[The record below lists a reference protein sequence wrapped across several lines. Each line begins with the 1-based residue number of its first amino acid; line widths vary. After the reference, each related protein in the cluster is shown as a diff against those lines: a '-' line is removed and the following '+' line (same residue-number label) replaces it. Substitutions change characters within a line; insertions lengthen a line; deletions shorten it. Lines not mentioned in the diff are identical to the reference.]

1 MAAISQSIPN
11 YGIGGISEQ
20 PDQLKVKG
28 TVTSIENAIPDIV
41 WGLYKRPGSKR
52 LKDIRLGDPS
62 PGYNKKWFSYY
73 RDATEGAYIGHID
86 QHGKIE
92 MWSCLDGDKKTVKY
106 SEFQWTTTADN
117 YGDETTTSTW
127 SSAKKDHTG
136 VATESVD
143 SKATTSGDWFDYVGD
158 VSTGE
163 PTNWG
168 YLATSNPKDLKTLTI
183 NDTTFLSNK
192 IKPVRIHKNTGGPPH
207 KFWAY
212 IQLLKTENG
221 RQYSFNVYDSTGGAN
236 KAVPSATHIKIQNDD
251 LEEGD
256 GTGTCPGIG
265 TQTFYVDGFSSG
277 SQIDSEGKKQYT
289 GADAATAGVRNIH
302 PGGVGTLIVA
312 ETFRMG
318 GDDVNSPYA
327 CPETEVHGRSNLCF
341 KITIQGQQGQKE
353 DKSTSDESGDSY
365 QCSYNRQ
372 ISLLSGGEGWVKG
385 DTCLVKF
392 SEGHSKGGASTVA
405 DNYTEANKAQG
416 QFKVEV
422 LDSET
427 VNHKANLRAVRP
439 RPTPFDRDTA
449 VSADAILGGMS
460 KALTEDGMKGTITVS
475 GSSTNWEI
483 EHVIVGNGIYMFSE
497 DKEFSVD
504 ILDQDLM
511 RVTQGDVNDVSK
523 LPLQCRDGVVVKVS
537 NTESSDVD
545 DYYVKFH
552 ASDGATGAGSW
563 KECAAPSKWE
573 RSSVTSVLQE
583 KRFHKQ
589 LNRVTM
595 PHIIQRQ
602 ADQTFKVTKYDWVNR
617 DVGDDTTNPYPSF
630 VSVEKD
636 MWQHNWVNA
645 NGDTVG
651 RFYPKDVA
659 KTINGCAFFRNRLVL
674 LSGENAICS
683 QTGSISHPSYWA
695 DTALTVSS
703 IDAVD
708 IACASKFPA
717 DLQAAIETPSG
728 LLCFSNNS
736 QFLLHSDDSSF
747 TTESAKFTNI
757 SNYKYNINVPPVSLG
772 TSIAFL
778 DDSYNYTK
786 VLELV
791 GISKDSEPQIRDL
804 TQLIPRLLSKDQ
816 NLLAVSNENNLLFVG
831 QGKHDGA
838 STGSNIVYVCKFFTS
853 QDGQTKQPS
862 WSKWVFKEPMH
873 YFFVAANDFY
883 FLDTD
888 LILQKISL
896 VHNTDNDLFVTGKNI
911 HDVDVQYQLNLD
923 SWWKATGSESPY
935 STLASS
941 AYKPNDKPYAAATY
955 TGYTDFGG
963 IDSINHDTGFS
974 ISTPGSTTNVPANF
988 CLLDKTTG
996 RYVAGPE
1003 HIVYYATGSTPPNG
1017 FKVRGDWTGNANL
1030 VWGWLYDYKVELPT
1044 IYPVRREGQ
1053 GQISDI
1059 KSPLTVHRLNLN
1071 FGKVGTYKTI
1081 INKLGK
1087 DTYIEEYEQ
1096 PITDLYKEGT
1106 VPYVETESKTI
1117 PIYEKNENTK
1127 ITIEST
1133 HPSPVTLHSMSWEG
1147 SYTPKFYVKQ

>member
-1 MAAISQSIPN
+1 MAAISQNIPN

-20 PDQLKVKG
+20 PDQLKLKG
-28 TVTSIENAIPDIV
+28 TVKDVENAIPDVV

-52 LKDIRLGDPS
+52 LKDIRLGDTS
-62 PGYNKKWFSYY
+62 PAYNKKWFSYY
-73 RDATEGAYIGHID
+73 RDATEGPYIGHID
-86 QHGKIE
+86 QHGKIK
-92 MWSCLDGDKKTVKY
+92 MWSCLDGSEKTVKY

-117 YGDETTTSTW
+117 YGDETATSTW
-127 SSAKKDHTG
+127 SSAKKDHTA

-143 SKATTSGDWFDYVGD
+143 SKATTSGDWFDYTES
-158 VSTGE
+158 STGSE
-163 PTNWG
+163 NWG

-192 IKPVRIHKNTGGPPH
+192 IKPVRIHKNTGNQPH

-221 RQYSFNVYDSTGGAN
+221 RQYSFNVYDSAGDHD
-236 KAVPSATHIKIQNDD
+236 KKIPSATHIKIHSDD

-277 SQIDSEGKKQYT
+277 NSGGFFT
-289 GADAATAGVRNIH
+289 GDDAATAGVRNVYEDADDS
-302 PGGVGTLIVA
+302 PPANDLVT
-312 ETFRMG
+312 EKFNMK
-318 GDDVNSPYA
+318 GDDVTSPCA
-327 CPETEVHGRSNLCF
+327 ANTVHGRSNLCF

-353 DKSTSDESGDSY
+353 DKTTSDESGDMY

-372 ISLLSGGEGWVKG
+372 VTLLSGGEGWVKG

-392 SEGHSKGGASTVA
+392 SEGHSKGGASTSA
-405 DNYTEANKAQG
+405 GNWTNANKAQA
-416 QFKVEV
+416 QFKIEV
-422 LDSET
+422 LDSE
-427 VNHKANLRAVRP
+427 VVYHKANLRAVRP

-460 KALTEDGMKGTITVS
+460 KALTSGTSGELKGTHTIN
-475 GSSTNWEI
+475 SSSANWDI
-483 EHVIVGNGIYMFSE
+483 SHVVIGNGIYMYSE
-497 DKEFSVD
+497 TKEFSVD

-523 LPLQCRDGVVVKVS
+523 LPLQCRDGVVIKVT
-537 NTESSDVD
+537 NTEQSDID

-563 KECAAPSKWE
+563 KECPAPSKWE
-573 RSSVTSVLQE
+573 RDAGNDLVVR
-583 KRFHKQ
+583 RFHKQ

-617 DVGDDTTNPYPSF
+617 EVGDDTTNPVPSF

-645 NGDTVG
+645 DGDTVG

-683 QTGSISHPSYWA
+683 QTGSVGHPSYWA
-695 DTALTVSS
+695 DTALTVSTV
-703 IDAVD
+703 DAVD

-747 TTESAKFTNI
+747 TPDSAKFTNI
-757 SNYKYNINVPPVSLG
+757 SNYKYNIDVPPVSLG
-772 TSIAFL
+772 TTIAFL
-778 DDSYNYTK
+778 DNTHNYTK

-791 GISKDSEPQIRDL
+791 NISKDQEPQIRDL
-804 TQLIPRLLSKDQ
+804 TQLVPRLLSKDQ

-831 QGKHDGA
+831 KGKHDGA
-838 STGSNIVYVCKFFTS
+838 STGSNIVYVCKFFVS
-853 QDGQTKQPS
+853 QDGQTKTPS
-862 WSKWVFKEPMH
+862 WSKWVFKEPLH
-873 YFFVAANDFY
+873 YFFVADNDFY

-888 LILQKISL
+888 MILQKVSL
-896 VHNTDNDLFVTGKNI
+896 VHNSSNDLFVTGKSI
-911 HDVDVQYQLNLD
+911 HDVDVEYQLNLD
-923 SWWKATGSESPY
+923 SWWSAGSA
-935 STLASS
+935 LASS
-941 AYKPNDKPYAAATY
+941 AYKPNDEPYATAPY

-963 IDSINHDTGFS
+963 IDSINHNTGFS
-974 ISTPGSTTNVPANF
+974 TTNPGTTTNVPANF

-1003 HIVYYATGSTPPNG
+1003 HIVYYATGSTPTNG

-1030 VWGWLYDYKVELPT
+1030 IWGWLYDYKVELPT
-1044 IYPVRREGQ
+1044 IYPVRRAGQ
-1053 GQISDI
+1053 GQIADI
-1059 KSPLTVHRLNLN
+1059 KSPLTVHRMNLN

-1081 INKLGK
+1081 VNKLGK
-1087 DTYIEEYEQ
+1087 DTYTEEHEQ
-1096 PITDLYKEGT
+1096 PITDLYKEGSI
-1106 VPYVETESKTI
+1106 PYSETESKTI

-1127 ITIEST
+1127 VTIEST
-1133 HPSPVTLHSMSWEG
+1133 NPSPVTLHSMSWEG
-1147 SYTPKFYVKQ
+1147 SYTPKFYVNQT